1 MSQTHP
7 FTKQPLPS
15 GWQVFTVDELRS
27 DEKSSCVAGP
37 FGSSISSKYF
47 MEEGVPVI
55 RGSNLTAGGKRF
67 VSDLFVYVSEERAKK
82 YAAQHVI
89 KDDLVFTCW
98 GSVGHVGIIPKDGPF
113 EEYIISNKQLKLRVN
128 KEIVSPLYTYLYFA
142 SSLGVDYV
150 KSYAKGAAVPG
161 ISLGILKGLEVAVP
175 PLPTQD
181 RIVSLVSAY
190 DDLIENN
197 TRRIEILEEMA
208 RRLYEEWFVHF
219 RFPGHEG
226 VSFKKSELGRIP
238 EGWEVKSVAETFQ
251 ILGGGTPSKKVSE
264 YWEGGEINWFSPTD
278 LTKSSSAFME
288 ESSSKITELGL
299 KKSSAKLFPEN
310 SVMMTSR
317 ATIGV
322 VAINTQTASTNQGF
336 ITCLPNDEFSLY
348 LMYHWLKDNVETFIS
363 LGTGATFKEISKGT
377 FKEIQI
383 AVPPLDVSRAYQ
395 EAVGPMMQQVL
406 LLQRK
411 NANLRAQRDLL
422 LPKLVSGEI
431 DVTDISMPDD
441 KEVEAA

>member
-1 MSQTHP
+1 
-7 FTKQPLPS
+7 
-15 GWQVFTVDELRS
+15 V
-27 DEKSSCVAGP
+27 SSTLHQNWEQLTLGDLGRVVTGRTP
-37 FGSSISSKYF
+37 PSSKPELFGDQYPF
-47 MEEGVPVI
+47 ITPTDMAFSDRSIRPERGISDTGAESLSRIKLPAKTPCFVCIGATIGKLCLTSEESFTNQQINSIVVNKDRHNPDFVYYLLRHVSGQVKSLAGGAATPIINKSAFSEVPV
-55 RGSNLTAGGKRF
+55 
-67 VSDLFVYVSEERAKK
+67 
-82 YAAQHVI
+82 
-89 KDDLVFTCW
+89 LVP
-98 GSVGHVGIIPKDGPF
+98 S
-113 EEYIISNKQLKLRVN
+113 
-128 KEIVSPLYTYLYFA
+128 
-142 SSLGVDYV
+142 
-150 KSYAKGAAVPG
+150 
-161 ISLGILKGLEVAVP
+161 LEVQESIASI
-175 PLPTQD
+175 L
-181 RIVSLVSAY
+181 SAY

-219 RFPGHEG
+219 RFPGHEE
-226 VSFKKSELGRIP
+226 VSFKESELGEIP
-238 EGWEVKSVAETFQ
+238 EGWCVKTVAETFQ
-251 ILGGGTPSKKVSE
+251 IMGGGTPSKKVPE
-264 YWEGGEINWFSPTD
+264 YWDGGDINWFSPTD

-299 KKSSAKLFPEN
+299 KKSSAKLFPEK

-322 VAINTQTASTNQGF
+322 VAINTQPATTNQGF
-336 ITCLPNDEFSLY
+336 ITCLPNDEFPLN

-377 FKEIQI
+377 FKEIQL
-383 AVPPLDVSRAYQ
+383 AVPPHDVSRAYE
-395 EAVGPMMQQVL
+395 EAVNPMMQQVL

-431 DVTDISMPDD
+431 DVSDIPMPDD